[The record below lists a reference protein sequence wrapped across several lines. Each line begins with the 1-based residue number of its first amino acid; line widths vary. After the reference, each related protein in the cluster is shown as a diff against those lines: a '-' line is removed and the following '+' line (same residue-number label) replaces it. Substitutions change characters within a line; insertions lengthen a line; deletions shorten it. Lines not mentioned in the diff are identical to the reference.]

1 MMPEF
6 KSGMNIPEQ
15 KDKCPECRGD
25 GLKWVGS
32 HPYEFTNGYCP
43 TCKGTGQKK
52 LDNEDALEAR
62 TAFSRHCFGQ
72 EKLDSPELREKLQS
86 IMYDP
91 PCSNLSERCPTYD
104 VQGHFCYGDDTGDC
118 RLYDQIITLLPAC
131 DCCERPLEVD
141 AQKQKIVDA
150 VKEGKKQGRREV
162 IKEIEE
168 QAGETLFLLEDLK
181 FWHDL
186 REEKQ

>member
-1 MMPEF
+1 ME
-6 KSGMNIPEQ
+6 
-15 KDKCPECRGD
+15 DT
-25 GLKWVGS
+25 LKQ
-32 HPYEFTNGYCP
+32 TCP
-43 TCKGTGQKK
+43 TCKGSKLVPFNQRVGLGHHKCPTCHGTGQKR

-72 EKLDSPELREKLQS
+72 EKLDRPDREKIKEVLTE
-86 IMYDP
+86 YDP
-91 PCSNLSERCPTYD
+91 DWLDDATEVDIADFVGAIVALFPT
-104 VQGHFCYGDDTGDC
+104 
-118 RLYDQIITLLPAC
+118 C

-150 VKEGKKQGRREV
+150 VKDAKKQGRREV

-168 QAGETLFLLEDLK
+168 QAGETLWLLEDLK

-186 REEKQ
+186 RGEK